1 MGESKSE
8 DWLPPGWTMKER
20 VRDNG
25 KKDKVYNAPSNGPAF
40 NSRSEGSRYLDAK
53 AKKKN
58 LGTLKPYANAVL
70 LEKGNA
76 EGLPP
81 GWIKEVRVRK
91 RAGSIRRDPFY
102 YEPVSKNVF
111 RSLKAVNRYLKTEE
125 PGTLAQNSEG
135 SSHKDSEDD
144 CTFSTGLIKKQQL
157 GVNKTRRQIDFSQC
171 SDMNEIVQEEQEHN
185 SSSQPSPLS
194 KHASDLHKV
203 PTPFPTEGGTEL
215 RNSDIQEAEGL
226 DQKGEKA
233 DAYKHKFDEV
243 LPAKQY
249 RESEKA
255 RPDQRKSKKKM
266 VAGLPRRVS
275 KRLAGLDVDPI
286 QELKPRT
293 RARRVAVEE
302 SSNGVAGTSEDSS
315 PASSA
320 QYAFQQPTQVE
331 TDSNRSNNFS
341 DNLVT
346 SEKQV
351 GKAETVIDLDEK
363 QRSIVF
369 PLESQIPPYDKA
381 DEKLEAPLD
390 LPLGELL
397 TDPCIAFAIKTLT
410 GVSFYKSESSEVLPG
425 SISSEQSSA
434 DLAMDIFGKVET
446 ESRINGEQDCRSA
459 VSLEEHARTT
469 ENDTKAD
476 EKSGSPIEFPFGVSW
491 QDPCIEFAIKTLTD
505 AIPLDYDPNIQ
516 QYFQQQLS
524 SSRAQGSDE
533 MSFTSVGLDNLFQTD
548 SSCQPFCD
556 VEKPQFQQEFQ
567 APHSGTDSLRNSDG
581 SFLNQ
586 SGKERQ

>member
-1 MGESKSE
+1 
-8 DWLPPGWTMKER
+8 MKER

-25 KKDKVYNAPSNGPAF
+25 KKDKVYHAPANGPAF
-40 NSRSEGSRYLDAK
+40 NSRAEVSRYLGAK

-70 LEKGNA
+70 LEKGNV

-91 RAGSIRRDPFY
+91 GAGSIKRDPFY
-102 YEPVSKNVF
+102 YDPASKNVF

-125 PGTLAQNSEG
+125 PGTLAQNSKG

-144 CTFSTGLIKKQQL
+144 CTFTTDLIKKQQL
-157 GVNKTRRQIDFSQC
+157 GVNKTRRQIDFSRC

-194 KHASDLHKV
+194 EHASDLRKV
-203 PTPFPTEGGTEL
+203 PTPFATEGDTEL
-215 RNSDIQEAEGL
+215 RNSDIQEAEDL

-233 DAYKHKFDEV
+233 EAYKHKSDEV
-243 LPAKQY
+243 LPAKQSH
-249 RESEKA
+249 ESEKA
-255 RPDQRKSKKKM
+255 RPDQRISKKKM
-266 VAGLPRRVS
+266 VADLPRRAS

-286 QELKPRT
+286 QELKPPRT

-302 SSNGVAGTSEDSS
+302 SSNRVAGTSEDSS

-320 QYAFQQPTQVE
+320 QCAFQQPNQLE
-331 TDSNRSNNFS
+331 TDSNRSKNFS

-363 QRSIVF
+363 QRSLVF

-410 GVSFYKSESSEVLPG
+410 GVSFYKAESSEVLPG
-425 SISSEQSSA
+425 SISSEQSSV
-434 DLAMDIFGKVET
+434 DLARDIFGKVT

-459 VSLEEHARTT
+459 VSLGEHARTT
-469 ENDTKAD
+469 ENDTKAG

-524 SSRAQGSDE
+524 SSRTQGSDE
-533 MSFTSVGLDNLFQTD
+533 MSFASVGLDNLFQTD
-548 SSCQPFCD
+548 SSCQQFCD
-556 VEKPQFQQEFQ
+556 DEKPQFQQEFQ
-567 APHSGTDSLRNSDG
+567 TPHSGTVSLRNSDG

-586 SGKERQ
+586 SGKERE